1 MERAPQ
7 VDDALTQA
15 LAAWERGEDW
25 EKLMADAPPAVKE
38 GLRRDMA
45 AVLALRQALPE
56 PDPRA
61 ESRSRAAWMAAG
73 AEQRVRR
80 QKPAASDGPP
90 RRWWAGGVLH
100 RPRLAWLAAGLAAWL
115 ALGGGAVWAAEGSLP
130 GDGLYPIK
138 TWRYEVLVALA
149 RSPASRL
156 KAMQVQE
163 DSYRRDCLAVLA
175 LGREVEVEFFG
186 RLEAIDGSTWR
197 IGGLPVDVSGA
208 DLSAV
213 LVSARPLEGRRLVVD
228 ARTEKGRVI
237 GLRVSPAP
245 PLPGDAGEEGSS
257 DTAKGGP
264 ADEATASATAPAT
277 APATGP
283 APVGTEDAAAET
295 TGAPGGAAGSR
306 AGTRRSEDAVFATLR
321 YPNDVLVNV
330 HASWLNPRKNRD
342 VTVVGDRRMLTFD
355 DMNMGEPIRIYDKQV
370 TDDRVKP
377 AFLDT
382 FASFRAQVRDGDVLI
397 PKVALGEPLKA
408 ECDHFLDCIKNGK
421 EPITS
426 AKQATDVVRVL
437 EAMERSAK
445 NAGREEK
452 V

>member
-1 MERAPQ
+1 MERASQ

-25 EKLMADAPPAVKE
+25 EKLMADASPAVKE
-38 GLRRDMA
+38 GLHRDMA
-45 AVLALRQALPE
+45 AVLALRQDLPE

-61 ESRSRAAWMAAG
+61 EARSRAAWMAAG
-73 AEQRVRR
+73 AQQRARR
-80 QKPAASDGPP
+80 QIPAAADTPA
-90 RRWWAGGVLH
+90 RRWWAGGVFR

-186 RLEAIDGSTWR
+186 RLEAVEGSTWR

-213 LVSARPLEGRRLVVD
+213 LVSARPLEGRRLLVD

-237 GLRVSPAP
+237 GLRVSPAQ
-245 PLPGDAGEEGSS
+245 PLPGDSEDKGST
-257 DTAKGGP
+257 DAAKGGP
-264 ADEATASATAPAT
+264 DNKATATATAPAT
-277 APATGP
+277 ATATGP
-283 APVGTEDAAAET
+283 APTETLDAAAAA
-295 TGAPGGAAGSR
+295 TGATGGAAGIR
-306 AGTRRSEDAVFATLR
+306 APDRGATTRPAAPAIGEGSDDAGAE
-321 YPNDVLVNV
+321 
-330 HASWLNPRKNRD
+330 NPA
-342 VTVVGDRRMLTFD
+342 GDD
-355 DMNMGEPIRIYDKQV
+355 DKSGDQSGDDKGGGADSGG
-370 TDDRVKP
+370 DDKG
-377 AFLDT
+377 
-382 FASFRAQVRDGDVLI
+382 GDD
-397 PKVALGEPLKA
+397 KGGGSGSDDKGGDKEGGDSGGDDQGGDDKGGGSGG
-408 ECDHFLDCIKNGK
+408 DDKGGDDKGGDSGK
-421 EPITS
+421 
-426 AKQATDVVRVL
+426 
-437 EAMERSAK
+437 
-445 NAGREEK
+445 G
-452 V
+452 